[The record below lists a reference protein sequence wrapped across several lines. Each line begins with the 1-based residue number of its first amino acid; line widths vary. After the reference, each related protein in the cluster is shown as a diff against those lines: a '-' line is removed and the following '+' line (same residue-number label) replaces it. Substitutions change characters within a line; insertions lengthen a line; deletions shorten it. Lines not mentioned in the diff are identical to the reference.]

1 MRPPASANNGQDKGP
16 FVRVL
21 LPQQTPETG
30 LSSCSPRALALSRW
44 SPRET
49 FFQDHLSGGEGPL
62 GARAEQP
69 PFLVSASGTSAPW
82 WPGSGPDSWLECW
95 DTGWVTGQEAPLPE
109 PQFPH
114 LEDGVIAVPT
124 DSVGRGEDS

>member
-1 MRPPASANNGQDKGP
+1 MQPESSRTQPMEPQGNVLPGSP
-16 FVRVL
+16 VR
-21 LPQQTPETG
+21 Q
-30 LSSCSPRALALSRW
+30 
-44 SPRET
+44 
-49 FFQDHLSGGEGPL
+49 GEGPL

-95 DTGWVTGQEAPLPE
+95 DTGWVTGQEALPPE
-109 PQFPH
+109 PQFSH

-124 DSVGRGEDS
+124 YAVGHGEASTR